1 MMNLSFILKIS
12 KVSTPCIIICP
23 IMHFIIGLRHSI
35 IEIIEISF
43 IVYMFSVASVFAIY

>member
-35 IEIIEISF
+35 IEISF